1 MGEVFP
7 TVSQVTYFSAMRKR
21 LAIVASVLSLALLA
35 PISADGV
42 EFGQDATGD
51 PNAVWIYA
59 GFSGFLYSDRIVL
72 TVAHGFDGIGESW
85 TNTGY
90 IFAPG
95 VKNVPNQKRYMA
107 QKILLAP
114 TYRARLGADNT
125 RLDDFAIV
133 ILRESI
139 PMQNKVVIAT
149 PSDIQSFIRE
159 KAPVEMVGY
168 GLQNEA
174 QRTDPLAWSNRS
186 PHKMTSVLVSGA
198 DIRKYYSD
206 NQGFIR
212 PNQTILDLG
221 VPNTEKTGS
230 NCDGDSG
237 SGFFV
242 QKGDTR
248 YYIGAVGGSQAGI
261 TNCFSSIARFAPGG
275 GMSGITPTHKF
286 MNMIK
291 EAEDFVA
298 NEKKLEAAREEARVA
313 AELKAKQEA
322 DERARVEAELK
333 AKLDAEAKIAAEAA
347 AKVAAEAALLAAK
360 KKSQDLA
367 KKQNV
372 GKSCSKLRS
381 TRTISEVKFVCVKQG
396 KRLVWAVR

>member
-1 MGEVFP
+1 VGEVFP

-21 LAIVASVLSLALLA
+21 LAFVASVLSLALLA
-35 PISADGV
+35 PMSAEGV

-51 PNAVWIYA
+51 LNAVRINGGA
-59 GFSGFLYSDRIVL
+59 SGFLYSDRLVF
-72 TVAHGFDGIGESW
+72 TAAHNFDGSENWSNLGFV
-85 TNTGY
+85 N
-90 IFAPG
+90 APG
-95 VKNVPNQKRYMA
+95 VNSTSEQRRYNID
-107 QKILLAP
+107 KILKAP

-139 PMQNKVVIAT
+139 PIQNKVVIAT
-149 PSDIQSFIRE
+149 PSDIESFIRE

-333 AKLDAEAKIAAEAA
+333 AKLEAEAKIAAEAA

-381 TRTISEVKFVCVKQG
+381 TRTIYEVKFVCVKQG
-396 KRLVWAVR
+396 KRLVWALR